1 MMSLLQEL
9 VNLVR
14 DGDLRSVEK
23 FLLSY
28 HGIDLNQVIK
38 TACVFEETDVGDSP
52 LMVACKNGHVEIAKL
67 LLKKGADANFENQSA
82 LMAAVEGG
90 NVELVNLLLEGDANT
105 AAIGDTNALT
115 LACEQGSIEVVEALL
130 QKSEFKE
137 TKRVFNGLPG
147 HWLESGWE
155 FSCTFSPVFI
165 AVKNGHMQLVKWFL
179 KRGYKVPLGA
189 LFQAISQQNNDMVK
203 VLLRKGA
210 DVNETGESGWT
221 ALMQASYLGDS
232 AIVSTLL
239 NSERKQEIDHMD
251 ERNYSA
257 LILAAQRKHAE
268 VVTLLLKAGAKVNLK
283 GYNGQTALTFAMQD
297 PYGIQDPNPHESV
310 QTVKAL
316 LDGGADV
323 NLEEDDGT
331 TPLLLAAG
339 MVGRQW
345 QLEVIKLLLEK
356 KPIIDHKNSR
366 GNYAL
371 KSAVFMGDI
380 DVARLLL
387 EGGAKTDMKDG
398 EGKSLLMV
406 GNGIFSI
413 CTPEQMTKL
422 LLDYGVPIGIRDNEG
437 RDALLHAVT
446 SQPRDYG
453 AIELLLERGAD
464 PTLKPDHGSNAKSFL
479 QQNITHVLVSL
490 LAWLKS

>member
-1 MMSLLQEL
+1 MSVLQEL
-9 VNLVR
+9 INLVR
-14 DGDLRSVEK
+14 DGDLKSVEK
-23 FLLSY
+23 FLSN
-28 HGIDLNQVIK
+28 HEVDLNQVHR
-38 TACVFEETDVGDSP
+38 TAGGTGVGVSP
-52 LMVACKNGHVEIAKL
+52 LMVACKNGHLEIAKL
-67 LLKKGADANFENQSA
+67 LLKKGADVNFENDWHQSA

-90 NVELVNLLLEGDANT
+90 NVEVVHLLLEWGANT
-105 AAIGDTNALT
+105 AAIDDKSALT
-115 LACEQGSIEVVEALL
+115 LACEQGSVEVVEALL

-137 TKRVFNGLPG
+137 TKRVFTGYGLG
-147 HWLESGWE
+147 SGWE
-155 FSCTFSPVFI
+155 FSCTFSLVFI
-165 AVKNGHMQLVKWFL
+165 AVQHGNRELVKWFL
-179 KRGYKVPLGA
+179 RRGYKVPLGA

-239 NSERKQEIDHMD
+239 KSERKQEIDHMD
-251 ERNYSA
+251 ERNSSA
-257 LILAAQRKHAE
+257 LILAAQCKHAE

-297 PYGIQDPNPHESV
+297 PYGPILQDPNPHKSV

-345 QLEVIKLLLEK
+345 QLEVIELLLEK
-356 KPIIDHKNSR
+356 KPIIDHKNRR

-371 KSAVFMGDI
+371 KSAVSTGDI
-380 DVARLLL
+380 EVVRLLL

-406 GNGIFSI
+406 RINMYST
-413 CTPEQMTKL
+413 CTREQMTKL

-437 RDALLHAVT
+437 RDALLYAVT

-464 PTLKPDHGSNAKSFL
+464 PTLKPDHDSNAKSFL

-490 LAWLKS
+490 LAWLKLFK